1 MDVIWYKIDILHIF
15 CAIALIFFI
24 ILVLFCACIYNE
36 KFSKYNAHT
45 LCNVAFRNNI
55 QNYSDFSQLFIVK
68 NVNMSFL
75 NIMLCYYLSLEAAL
89 QSMAKN
95 NPTVK
100 QIDAEI
106 QVTLKH
112 GPAWK
117 LKVYRYKL
125 QRQI

>member
-1 MDVIWYKIDILHIF
+1 MDVIWYKTDILHIF

-24 ILVLFCACIYNE
+24 ILVLFCACIYTE

-45 LCNVAFRNNI
+45 LCNVAIRNNI

>member
-1 MDVIWYKIDILHIF
+1 MICYKIDILHIF

-24 ILVLFCACIYNE
+24 ILVLFCACIYTE

-45 LCNVAFRNNI
+45 LCNVAIRNNI

-75 NIMLCYYLSLEAAL
+75 NIILCYYLSLEAAL

>member
-24 ILVLFCACIYNE
+24 ILVLFCACIYTE

-45 LCNVAFRNNI
+45 LCNVAMRNNI

>member
-24 ILVLFCACIYNE
+24 ILVLFCACIYTE
-36 KFSKYNAHT
+36 KFSKFNAHT
-45 LCNVAFRNNI
+45 LCNVAIRNNI